1 MGVIQYSIQYNNQK
15 LISPNFSYNRPNK
28 ENESANVAAVFPET
42 PAPPAY
48 TNRRNKP
55 PNRHAVVEHHN
66 NRATTE
72 QQSSSSSNQ
81 KNDYNNRRANF
92 KPKIQPT
99 PLDQEHQ
106 TTSLYKFKLNRQPGR
121 WQYKTTPKP
130 RVTIR
135 KSPGGGDSPTTETK
149 LPVINERPDNDQ
161 DELEDGD
168 PLASAPSING
178 DVLNDDGNNHIDKP
192 PPVETLKVEISTPAD
207 FSDTYFEIATI
218 KSPYTFQVGT
228 VRNTRFITVTSTFQ
242 KIIEPEPS
250 PTPINGPLTE
260 NILATTSHIDKE
272 QNLLE
277 TTVATLPPLYLA
289 SNMETPPLET
299 LTETFSTSHIVLKT
313 HILPVIYDN
322 NVTQSHTLIQ
332 TYQVT
337 RLVTATKTLPPAELY
352 NFVPS
357 KRLNEFNSRL
367 DEAGSELHLE
377 LEFGDNNEED
387 DEEDEAP
394 RRELPPDLDLS
405 NIGSDFDLDGVD
417 KRRVP
422 NRKARPT
429 PPPTTTTPQP
439 TPALSPELQQQ
450 LALLRLLNPAAAAQI
465 PQLVSKPVVKVDT
478 IYDSHVIPIFNGFST
493 ILSTISRPVSTV
505 TRTEYEVET
514 STVPIPPIQQIQ
526 QLNPLFPPQ
535 QQQQQQQFQI
545 VSTPVVTNAMVTQTN
560 SKVLKLTFGAKT
572 AYTTL
577 FSTQVVPTL
586 LTTYITNSV
595 QPTAAAFPGY
605 FPAPYGFP
613 YVG

>member
-1 MGVIQYSIQYNNQK
+1 M
-15 LISPNFSYNRPNK
+15 FT
-28 ENESANVAAVFPET
+28 ET
-42 PAPPAY
+42 ATPAY
-48 TNRRNKP
+48 TNRRNKNP
-55 PNRHAVVEHHN
+55 PSRYGNNNDHHN
-66 NRATTE
+66 RE
-72 QQSSSSSNQ
+72 QQQQPQVNNNQ
-81 KNDYNNRRANF
+81 KIDFPRRPSNF

-99 PLDQEHQ
+99 PQDSDQHS
-106 TTSLYKFKLNRQPGR
+106 TSLYKFKLNRTPGR

-135 KSPGGGDSPTTETK
+135 KSGTEPGETK
-149 LPVINERPDNDQ
+149 LPQINERPDDHDPQ
-161 DELEDGD
+161 LPVEDSD
-168 PLASAPSING
+168 LSSAPSING
-178 DVLNDDGNNHIDKP
+178 DVLNDDGNYIDKP
-192 PPVETLKVEISTPAD
+192 PPIETLKVEISTPAD
-207 FSDTYFEIATI
+207 FSDTYYEIATI

-242 KIIEPEPS
+242 KVLEPEPS

-322 NVTQSHTLIQ
+322 NVTSSHTLIQ

-337 RLVTATKTLPPAELY
+337 RLVTATKTLPPSELY

-357 KRLNEFNSRL
+357 KRLNEFNTRL

-377 LEFGDNNEED
+377 LEFGDNND
-387 DEEDEAP
+387 DDDDDKDDEAP
-394 RRELPPDLDLS
+394 RRELPSDLDLS
-405 NIGSDFDLDGVD
+405 NIGSEFDLDSVD

-422 NRKARPT
+422 LRKAKPTPRPT
-429 PPPTTTTPQP
+429 TPAPVPQ

-450 LALLRLLNPAAAAQI
+450 LALLRLLNPGAAAQI
-465 PQLVSKPVVKVDT
+465 PQVVSKPVVKVDT
-478 IYDSHVIPIFNGFST
+478 IYDSHVIPIFNGLST

-505 TRTEYEVET
+505 TRTEYELET
-514 STVPIPPIQQIQ
+514 STLPLPPPIP
-526 QLNPLFPPQ
+526 QLNPLFQ
-535 QQQQQQQFQI
+535 QQQQQQLQI
-545 VSTPVVTNAMVTQTN
+545 QSTPIVTNAMVTQTN

-586 LTTYITNSV
+586 LTTYITNSFPV

>member
-1 MGVIQYSIQYNNQK
+1 M
-15 LISPNFSYNRPNK
+15 
-28 ENESANVAAVFPET
+28 AAVFAET
-42 PAPPAY
+42 QAPPAY
-48 TNRRNKP
+48 SSRRNKP
-55 PNRHAVVEHHN
+55 PMRHNDHHGN
-66 NRATTE
+66 SRPTE
-72 QQSSSSSNQ
+72 SSNQ
-81 KNDYNNRRANF
+81 KNDFNNRRTNNF

-99 PLDQEHQ
+99 PADQESQ
-106 TTSLYKFKLNRQPGR
+106 QSTSLYKFKLNRTPGR

-135 KSPGGGDSPTTETK
+135 KSGGDSETK
-149 LPVINERPDNDQ
+149 LPVLHERPENDH
-161 DELEDGD
+161 DELHIEDND

-178 DVLNDDGNNHIDKP
+178 NVLNDDGNHIDKP

-242 KIIEPEPS
+242 KVLEPEPS

-377 LEFGDNNEED
+377 LEFGDNNEDED
-387 DEEDEAP
+387 DDEVAP

-405 NIGSDFDLDGVD
+405 NIGSEFDLEGVD

-429 PPPTTTTPQP
+429 QPPSTTPLPATP
-439 TPALSPELQQQ
+439 TLSPELQQQ
-450 LALLRLLNPAAAAQI
+450 LALLRLLNPAAAPQL

-514 STVPIPPIQQIQ
+514 STLPIPPIQ
-526 QLNPLFPPQ
+526 QLNPLFPPTLPQ
-535 QQQQQQQFQI
+535 QQIQI
-545 VSTPVVTNAMVTQTN
+545 TSTPVVTNAMVTQTN

-595 QPTAAAFPGY
+595 PVQPTAAAFPGY

>member
-1 MGVIQYSIQYNNQK
+1 MSWGRDNEGSSKTSIKRDK
-15 LISPNFSYNRPNK
+15 LISNHFSYNRPNK
-28 ENESANVAAVFPET
+28 EPEVSTVSVFSET
-42 PAPPAY
+42 STPAY
-48 TNRRNKP
+48 TSRRYKNPSRYHDNNNSNRG
-55 PNRHAVVEHHN
+55 V
-66 NRATTE
+66 E
-72 QQSSSSSNQ
+72 QQPQQQQQQYQQTNTNIH
-81 KNDYNNRRANF
+81 KPELPRRSF
-92 KPKIQPT
+92 KPKVQPAA
-99 PLDQEHQ
+99 LDHEV
-106 TTSLYKFKLNRQPGR
+106 YPIKLNRTPGR

-130 RVTIR
+130 RVSIR
-135 KSPGGGDSPTTETK
+135 KSTGQTEQDETK
-149 LPVINERPDNDQ
+149 LPVINERPDDTVPGEDND
-161 DELEDGD
+161 LS
-168 PLASAPSING
+168 SAPSVNG
-178 DVLNDDGNNHIDKP
+178 DVLKHDEIGNHVDKP

-218 KSPYTFQVGT
+218 KTPYIFQAGT
-228 VRNTRFITVTSTFQ
+228 VKNTRFITITSTFQ
-242 KIIEPEPS
+242 KILEPEPS

-277 TTVATLPPLYLA
+277 TTIATLPPLYLE

-299 LTETFSTSHIVLKT
+299 ITETFSTSHIVLKT
-313 HILPVIYDN
+313 HILPVITN
-322 NVTQSHTLIQ
+322 NNETSSHTLIQ

-367 DEAGSELHLE
+367 DDAGSEYNINF
-377 LEFGDNNEED
+377 EFGDNNDED
-387 DEEDEAP
+387 DEGDEEAP
-394 RRELPPDLDLS
+394 HRELPPDLDLS
-405 NIGSDFDLDGVD
+405 NIGSEFDLDGMD
-417 KRRVP
+417 KRRVVVKKTKHTTTP
-422 NRKARPT
+422 A
-429 PPPTTTTPQP
+429 PPPTAPP

-450 LALLRLLNPAAAAQI
+450 LALLKFLNPAAQI
-465 PQLVSKPVVKVDT
+465 PQVVSKPVIKVDT
-478 IYDSHVIPIFNGFST
+478 IYDSHVIPIFNGRET

-505 TRTEYEVET
+505 TRTEYALET
-514 STVPIPPIQQIQ
+514 SALPLPPPIPQF
-526 QLNPLFPPQ
+526 NPLFPQ
-535 QQQQQQQFQI
+535 QQQQPIQI
-545 VSTPVVTNAMVTQTN
+545 QSTPVVTNTVVTQTN

-595 QPTAAAFPGY
+595 AVQPTAAAFPGY

>member
-1 MGVIQYSIQYNNQK
+1 MATVS
-15 LISPNFSYNRPNK
+15 
-28 ENESANVAAVFPET
+28 VHTET
-42 PAPPAY
+42 ATPAY
-48 TNRRNKP
+48 TNSRRNKNP
-55 PNRHAVVEHHN
+55 SRYNSN
-66 NRATTE
+66 NNNNDNN
-72 QQSSSSSNQ
+72 QQLNNNNNNNQ
-81 KNDYNNRRANF
+81 KNDFPRRSNF
-92 KPKIQPT
+92 KPKIQPS
-99 PLDQEHQ
+99 PSDNDQHS
-106 TTSLYKFKLNRQPGR
+106 TSLYKFKLNRTPGR

-135 KSPGGGDSPTTETK
+135 KSGSNEPGETK
-149 LPVINERPDNDQ
+149 LPTINERPDDHDTELSND
-161 DELEDGD
+161 DVDL
-168 PLASAPSING
+168 SSSPSING
-178 DVLNDDGNNHIDKP
+178 EILNDDGNHIDKP

-242 KIIEPEPS
+242 KVLEPEPS

-277 TTVATLPPLYLA
+277 TTVATLPPLYLV

-313 HILPVIYDN
+313 HILPVIQDN
-322 NVTQSHTLIQ
+322 NVTFSHTLIQ

-387 DEEDEAP
+387 EDDEDAP

-405 NIGSDFDLDGVD
+405 NIGSEFDLDTVD
-417 KRRVP
+417 KKRVP
-422 NRKARPT
+422 VRKNRPT
-429 PPPTTTTPQP
+429 PPPTTPAPVPP

-465 PQLVSKPVVKVDT
+465 PQVVSKPVVKVDT
-478 IYDSHVIPIFNGFST
+478 IYDSHVIPIFNGVST

-505 TRTEYEVET
+505 TRTEYELET
-514 STVPIPPIQQIQ
+514 SALPLPPQIPQIPQIPQLLQPQIQ
-526 QLNPLFPPQ
+526 
-535 QQQQQQQFQI
+535 I
-545 VSTPVVTNAMVTQTN
+545 TSTPVVTNAMVTQTN

-595 QPTAAAFPGY
+595 PVQPTAAAFPGY
-605 FPAPYGFP
+605 FPAPYGYP

>member
-1 MGVIQYSIQYNNQK
+1 MS
-15 LISPNFSYNRPNK
+15 
-28 ENESANVAAVFPET
+28 
-42 PAPPAY
+42 
-48 TNRRNKP
+48 
-55 PNRHAVVEHHN
+55 
-66 NRATTE
+66 
-72 QQSSSSSNQ
+72 
-81 KNDYNNRRANF
+81 
-92 KPKIQPT
+92 
-99 PLDQEHQ
+99 
-106 TTSLYKFKLNRQPGR
+106 
-121 WQYKTTPKP
+121 
-130 RVTIR
+130 
-135 KSPGGGDSPTTETK
+135 
-149 LPVINERPDNDQ
+149 
-161 DELEDGD
+161 
-168 PLASAPSING
+168 SAPSING
-178 DVLNDDGNNHIDKP
+178 DVLNDDGNYIDKP

-207 FSDTYFEIATI
+207 FSDTYYEIATI

-242 KIIEPEPS
+242 KVLEPEPS

-322 NVTQSHTLIQ
+322 NVTSSHTLIQ

-337 RLVTATKTLPPAELY
+337 RLVTATKTLPPSELY

-357 KRLNEFNSRL
+357 KRLNEFNTRL

-377 LEFGDNNEED
+377 LEFGDNNEEED
-387 DEEDEAP
+387 DEDDEAP

-405 NIGSDFDLDGVD
+405 NIGSEFDLDSVD

-422 NRKARPT
+422 HRKAKPTPRPT
-429 PPPTTTTPQP
+429 TPAPVPQ

-465 PQLVSKPVVKVDT
+465 PQVVSKPIVKVDT
-478 IYDSHVIPIFNGFST
+478 IYDSHVIPIFNGIST

-505 TRTEYEVET
+505 TRTEYELET
-514 STVPIPPIQQIQ
+514 STLPLPPPIP
-526 QLNPLFPPQ
+526 QLNPLFQ
-535 QQQQQQQFQI
+535 QPQQQFQ
-545 VSTPVVTNAMVTQTN
+545 STPIVTNAMVTQTN

-595 QPTAAAFPGY
+595 PVQPTAAAFPGY